1 MVDVALRQPTS
12 SFWIEAANRT
22 LQWEDSTP
30 LLKSLFRAYDVYLK
44 SVNPVA
50 PDSVMSIQ
58 FPERFNMADYF
69 LYHNLEEGRENK
81 VCLYFEDQTYTY
93 GETARMSNRVGNA
106 LRELGAEIEDRIL
119 IVLPDCPEFVWTW
132 FGAAR
137 IGAVI
142 TMVNPLLPAGD
153 YKYYL
158 QYTRARIAVIHES
171 LLDVFNEA
179 AADANHL
186 RAVLIVGD
194 HEHDH
199 DTDFTNDSLLWSS
212 FNGAVVSAD
221 DECAPADTHRDD
233 IAIWLFTSGS
243 TGHPKGAVHLQHDLP
258 FNTEVFAKRTMGV
271 NENDLTVS
279 VPKLFFGYA
288 TGTNLLFPFAV
299 GGATALFSERSTPE
313 KLFDVIER
321 YRPTILTTVPTMIN
335 SMLNATDASS
345 RNLSSLRFC
354 YSAGEALPV
363 ELYERWRQSLGVEI
377 CDGIGSAEM
386 FHIYITNRPGDV
398 KPGSLGK
405 VVEGYVAKIV
415 DAEGKEVSTN
425 EMGTLRI
432 KGDSAA
438 LCYWNAH
445 EKSKETFAGDWCTT
459 GDQFHVDD
467 EGYYWYHGRT
477 DDMLK
482 VSGIFVAPAEI
493 ENCLLQHEAVL
504 ECAVIGYD
512 SGGGLVK
519 PKAFVVLRADFKQK
533 PDRQEGLE
541 VELAENLKDFVKS
554 HLAPYKY
561 PRWIEFVSSLP
572 KNDRGK
578 IDRKKLKQA

>member
-1 MVDVALRQPTS
+1 
-12 SFWIEAANRT
+12 
-22 LQWEDSTP
+22 
-30 LLKSLFRAYDVYLK
+30 
-44 SVNPVA
+44 
-50 PDSVMSIQ
+50 MSIQ

-81 VCLYFEDQTYTY
+81 ICLYYEEQTFSYA
-93 GETARMSNRVGNA
+93 ETAVMSNRAGNA
-106 LRELGAEIEDRIL
+106 LRELGVDVEDRVL

-142 TMVNPLLPAGD
+142 TMVNPLLPAED

-158 QYTRARIAVIHES
+158 DYTRARLAVIHES
-171 LLDVFNEA
+171 LLKTFGEA
-179 AADANHL
+179 TASAKYL
-186 RAVLIVGD
+186 RAVLVVGA
-194 HEHDH
+194 HDVSQAANQPA
-199 DTDFTNDSLLWSS
+199 DEDIDFTNDTLLWES
-212 FNGAVVSAD
+212 FGAAVLSAD
-221 DECAPADTHRDD
+221 DNCMPADTHRDD

-271 NENDLTVS
+271 NENDITVS

-299 GGATALFSERSTPE
+299 GGATALFSERSTAE
-313 KLFDVIER
+313 KLFEVIER

-335 SMLNATDASS
+335 SMLNTEEVER

-354 YSAGEALPV
+354 YSAGEALPI
-363 ELYERWRQSLGVEI
+363 ELYQRWKERVGVEI

-398 KPGSLGK
+398 KPGSLGRI
-405 VVEGYVAKIV
+405 VEGYEAKIV
-415 DAEGKEVSTN
+415 DADGNQLPPN
-425 EMGTLRI
+425 EMGTLKI

-445 EKSKETFAGDWCTT
+445 EKSKQTFAGDWCTT
-459 GDQFHVDD
+459 GDQFHLDH

-493 ENCLLQHEAVL
+493 ENCLLQHDAVVEA
-504 ECAVIGYD
+504 AVIGKD
-512 SGGGLVK
+512 DGDGLIK
-519 PKAFVVLRADFKQK
+519 PKAFIVLK
-533 PDRQEGLE
+533 PSTSAT
-541 VELAENLKDFVKS
+541 VEDLQDFVKTR
-554 HLAPYKY
+554 LAPYKY
-561 PRWIEFVSSLP
+561 PRWIEFVDGLP

-578 IDRKKLKQA
+578 VDRKQLKQK

>member
-1 MVDVALRQPTS
+1 
-12 SFWIEAANRT
+12 
-22 LQWEDSTP
+22 
-30 LLKSLFRAYDVYLK
+30 
-44 SVNPVA
+44 
-50 PDSVMSIQ
+50 
-58 FPERFNMADYF
+58 MADYF
-69 LYHNLEEGRENK
+69 LYHNLEEGRANK
-81 VCLYFEDQTYTY
+81 TCLYYEDQTYTY
-93 GETARMSNRVGNA
+93 GETALLSNRAGNA
-106 LRELGAEIEDRIL
+106 LREFGLALEERVL
-119 IVLPDCPEFVWTW
+119 IILPDCPEFVWTW

-137 IGAVI
+137 IGSVI
-142 TMVNPLLPAGD
+142 TMVNPLLQADD

-158 QYTRARIAVIHES
+158 DYTRARVAVIHES
-171 LLDVFNEA
+171 LLSTFNEA
-179 AADANHL
+179 AADAHYL
-186 RAVLIVGD
+186 RGVLVVGR
-194 HEHDH
+194 HDVEMPA
-199 DTDFTNDSLLWSS
+199 DVDFTNDRVVWSS
-212 FNGAVVSAD
+212 FAAAIAGAD
-221 DECAPADTHRDD
+221 DACLRADTHRDD
-233 IAIWLFTSGS
+233 IAIWLFSSGS
-243 TGHPKGAVHLQHDLP
+243 TGKPKGAVHLQHDLP

-271 NENDLTVS
+271 NEDDLTVS

-299 GGATALFSERSTPE
+299 GGATALFSERSTAE
-313 KLFDVIER
+313 KLFEVIEK
-321 YRPTILTTVPTMIN
+321 YRPTVLTTVPTMIN
-335 SMLNATDASS
+335 SMLNAPDVAS
-345 RNLSSLRFC
+345 RDLSSLRFC

-363 ELYERWRQSLGVEI
+363 ELYDRWMKSLNIEI

-398 KPGSLGK
+398 KPGSLGR
-405 VVEGYVAKIV
+405 VVEGYEAIIV
-415 DAEGKEVSTN
+415 DADDKEVAPN
-425 EMGTLRI
+425 QMGTLKV

-504 ECAVIGYD
+504 ECAVIGTD
-512 SGGGLVK
+512 AGDGLVK
-519 PKAFVVLRADFKQK
+519 PKAFVVLRDEHPVTPAYDLVQTL
-533 PDRQEGLE
+533 QT
-541 VELAENLKDFVKS
+541 FVKS
-554 HLAPYKY
+554 RLAPYKY

-578 IDRKKLKQA
+578 IDRKQLKQR